1 MEGAGPQ
8 EQAAALRQYELWWAR
23 LPESAGRRPVLLLQR
38 DGAAAY
44 LNHLL
49 VAEVTTQIRGIP
61 QELAVG
67 KREGLDR
74 RSVANF
80 DSMRLVSKQRLVSRI
95 GSLHPSREVELKRAV
110 GSVFGWPELHQLE
123 D

>member
-1 MEGAGPQ
+1 M
-8 EQAAALRQYELWWAR
+8 RQYELWWAR
-23 LPESAGRRPVLLLQR
+23 LAEPAGRRPVLLLQR
-38 DGAAAY
+38 NGAAEY

-49 VAEVTTQIRGIP
+49 VAEITTQIRGIP
-61 QELAVG
+61 QELALG

-80 DSMRLVSKQRLVSRI
+80 DSMRLVSKERLASRI

-110 GSVFGWPELHQLE
+110 GSVFGWPELDQLE